1 MKNQQVN
8 NTLLLVLVL
17 LVGLIP
23 LQIAPPTFVNSIV
36 NDNINLLL
44 VLVIA
49 CLVGYYNFGVGL
61 LLSLLVLLL
70 LVRNRRRVSEAF
82 YDEYV
87 SNDSSVSN
95 NVEQNSVANNVVANN
110 VVANNVVA
118 NNSVANNV
126 VANNSVA
133 NNVVAN
139 NVVANNSVANNV
151 SENNSVV
158 QDKHGYDVSGCRF
171 DLNYSSQNESTE
183 GPALSACSTYCP
195 ISVGKTG
202 TVFYPLN
209 PR

>member
-87 SNDSSVSN
+87 SNDSSISN
-95 NVEQNSVANNVVANN
+95 NVEQNVVANNVVTNNIPSNNVVANNVVANNAVANNVVANN
-110 VVANNVVA
+110 VVANNVP
-118 NNSVANNV
+118 S
-126 VANNSVA
+126 
-133 NNVVAN
+133 
-139 NVVANNSVANNV
+139 NNV

-158 QDKHGYDVSGCRF
+158 QDKHGYDVNGCRF

-195 ISVGKTG
+195 VSVGKIG

>member
-87 SNDSSVSN
+87 SNDSSISN
-95 NVEQNSVANNVVANN
+95 NVEQNVVSNNVVANN
-110 VVANNVVA
+110 VVANNVP
-118 NNSVANNV
+118 S
-126 VANNSVA
+126 
-133 NNVVAN
+133 
-139 NVVANNSVANNV
+139 NNV

-158 QDKHGYDVSGCRF
+158 QDKHGYDVNGCRF

-195 ISVGKTG
+195 VSVGKIG

>member
-1 MKNQQVN
+1 MKNQHVN

-95 NVEQNSVANNVVANN
+95 NVEQ
-110 VVANNVVA
+110 NVVA

>member
-17 LVGLIP
+17 LVGLVP
-23 LQIAPPTFVNSIV
+23 LLVAPPTFVNLII
-36 NDNINLLL
+36 NDNINLFLIL
-44 VLVIA
+44 AIA
-49 CLVGYYNFGVGL
+49 CLIGYYNFGVGL

-87 SNDSSVSN
+87 SNDSSVSS
-95 NVEQNSVANNVVANN
+95 NVEQNVAANNVVANN
-110 VVANNVVA
+110 VP
-118 NNSVANNV
+118 S
-126 VANNSVA
+126 
-133 NNVVAN
+133 
-139 NVVANNSVANNV
+139 NNV
-151 SENNSVV
+151 SEDNSVV

-171 DLNYSSQNESTE
+171 DLNYSSQNESVE
-183 GPALSACSTYCP
+183 GPALTACSTYCP

>member
-17 LVGLIP
+17 LVGLVP
-23 LQIAPPTFVNSIV
+23 LLVAPPAFVNLIV
-36 NDNINLLL
+36 NDNINLFL

-87 SNDSSVSN
+87 SNDSSVSS
-95 NVEQNSVANNVVANN
+95 NVEQNVAANNVTANNVVANN
-110 VVANNVVA
+110 VVANNVV
-118 NNSVANNV
+118 SNNV
-126 VANNSVA
+126 PS
-133 NNVVAN
+133 
-139 NVVANNSVANNV
+139 NNV
-151 SENNSVV
+151 SEDNSVV

-171 DLNYSSQNESTE
+171 DLNYSSQNESVE
-183 GPALSACSTYCP
+183 GPALTACSTYCP

>member
-95 NVEQNSVANNVVANN
+95 NVEQNVVANN
-110 VVANNVVA
+110 VVADNVP
-118 NNSVANNV
+118 SNNV

-139 NVVANNSVANNV
+139 NVVANNVVANNV

-195 ISVGKTG
+195 VSVGKTG

>member
-8 NTLLLVLVL
+8 NTLILVLVL

-95 NVEQNSVANNVVANN
+95 NVEQN
-110 VVANNVVA
+110 
-118 NNSVANNV
+118 
-126 VANNSVA
+126 
-133 NNVVAN
+133 
-139 NVVANNSVANNV
+139 VVANNSVANNV

-202 TVFYPLN
+202 TVFSPLN

>member
-110 VVANNVVA
+110 V
-118 NNSVANNV
+118 
-126 VANNSVA
+126 
-133 NNVVAN
+133 
-139 NVVANNSVANNV
+139 

-195 ISVGKTG
+195 VSVGKTG

>member
-87 SNDSSVSN
+87 SNDSSISN
-95 NVEQNSVANNVVANN
+95 NVEQNVVANNVVTNNIPSNNVVANN
-110 VVANNVVA
+110 VVANNVV
-118 NNSVANNV
+118 S
-126 VANNSVA
+126 

-139 NVVANNSVANNV
+139 NVPSNNV
-151 SENNSVV
+151 SEDNSVV

-171 DLNYSSQNESTE
+171 DLNYSSQNESVE
-183 GPALSACSTYCP
+183 GPALTACSTYCP

>member
-17 LVGLIP
+17 LVGLVP
-23 LQIAPPTFVNSIV
+23 LLVTPPAFVNLII
-36 NDNINLLL
+36 NDNINLFLIL
-44 VLVIA
+44 AIA
-49 CLVGYYNFGVGL
+49 CLIGYYNFGVGL
-61 LLSLLVLLL
+61 LLSLFVLLL

-95 NVEQNSVANNVVANN
+95 NVEQNVVANNVVANN
-110 VVANNVVA
+110 VVANNVA
-118 NNSVANNV
+118 ANNV
-126 VANNSVA
+126 PS
-133 NNVVAN
+133 
-139 NVVANNSVANNV
+139 NNV
-151 SENNSVV
+151 SEDNTVV

-171 DLNYSSQNESTE
+171 DLNYSSQNESVE
-183 GPALSACSTYCP
+183 GPALTSCSTYCP

>member
-95 NVEQNSVANNVVANN
+95 NVEQN
-110 VVANNVVA
+110 VVA

-126 VANNSVA
+126 VANNSVD

-183 GPALSACSTYCP
+183 GPALSTCSTYCP

>member
-95 NVEQNSVANNVVANN
+95 NVEQN
-110 VVANNVVA
+110 VVA

>member
-17 LVGLIP
+17 LVGLVP

-87 SNDSSVSN
+87 SNDSSISN
-95 NVEQNSVANNVVANN
+95 NVEQNVVANNAVANNIPSNNVVANN
-110 VVANNVVA
+110 VVANNVP
-118 NNSVANNV
+118 S
-126 VANNSVA
+126 
-133 NNVVAN
+133 
-139 NVVANNSVANNV
+139 NNV

-158 QDKHGYDVSGCRF
+158 QDKHGYDVNGCRF

-195 ISVGKTG
+195 VSVGKTG